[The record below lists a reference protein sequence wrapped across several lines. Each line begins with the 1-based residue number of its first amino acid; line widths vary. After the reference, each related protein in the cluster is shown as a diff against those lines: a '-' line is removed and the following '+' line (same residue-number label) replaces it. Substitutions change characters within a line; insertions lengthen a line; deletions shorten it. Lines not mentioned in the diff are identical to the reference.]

1 MVKNNNSFPV
11 SKRDGVINGLI
22 VNIQVFIKI
31 NLTAMDR
38 HLDGNTKSPFPQK
51 ILLSF
56 LFIGNIYA

>member
-31 NLTAMDR
+31 NLTAMDGHR
-38 HLDGNTKSPFPQK
+38 GLIRGKTATKDIVSSVGTK
-51 ILLSF
+51 H
-56 LFIGNIYA
+56 